1 MTTIT
6 HYIAGSPARGTANR
20 TQPVF
25 NPATGEAEKEVIL
38 ASEQDVNDAVAAAK
52 AAWPAWS
59 KTPSLRR
66 ARILDKFKTILWERA
81 DQLAE
86 AISAEHGK
94 THDDALGEGAR
105 ATACVDLGDHAP
117 ASKHRV
123 GGASELCLFDQAI
136 EDFTRVA
143 TELLDQLVTNAP
155 PKNREVEAKKARE
168 RAAKRFA

>member
-1 MTTIT
+1 MSEIG
-6 HYIAGSPARGTANR
+6 HFIDNQRVAGRSGRS
-20 TQPVF
+20 QPVF
-25 NPATGEAEKEVIL
+25 NPATGQATSEVAL
-38 ASEQDVNDAVAAAK
+38 ASAEEVNAAVASAN
-52 AAWPAWS
+52 AAWPAWA
-59 KTPSLRR
+59 KTPALRR
-66 ARILDKFKTILWERA
+66 ARILDRFKMILWDRA

-86 AISAEHGK
+86 AISVEHGK